1 MEAVEVPGGQLV
13 YVAPNGLL
21 SYTAA
26 HSASYLNG
34 SIFGFGG
41 EQGGEFVFNSPEGSG
56 WLACPSTNPPVD
68 QIYANIPAAPKGCS
82 HVTLLLD
89 HFTGGF
95 GAWEYT

>member
-26 HSASYLNG
+26 HTSSYPNG

-41 EQGGEFVFNSPEGSG
+41 EKGGEFVFNSPEGSG

-68 QIYANIPAAPKGCS
+68 QIYANIRAAPKGCS
-82 HVTLLLD
+82 PVTLLLD
-89 HFTGGF
+89 PFTGGF